1 MIMSFRSMMFALAL
15 GAAGSVGFV
24 GQAAATGG
32 GGGGGGGGFVCTNKL
47 DINVVECVGSI
58 AVLPITIDVH
68 DVRALNDNELNVL
81 SDDLN
86 HVSILDGGILNK
98 NKILNDAYLTVLDDF
113 LNKFDIDV
121 THNEIDVC
129 TSVLGV
135 LLCK

>member
-1 MIMSFRSMMFALAL
+1 MSLRSMMFALAI

-32 GGGGGGGGFVCTNKL
+32 GGGGGGFVCANKL

-58 AVLPITIDVH
+58 SVLPITIDVH

-81 SDDLN
+81 SGDLN
-86 HVSILDGGILNK
+86 HVSLLDGGILNHD
-98 NKILNDAYLTVLDDF
+98 KILNDAYLTVLDDF

-121 THNEIDVC
+121 THNDIDVC
-129 TSVLGV
+129 T
-135 LLCK
+135 LLNVCF